1 VGVVKKGRKRIFI
14 PTPQGT
20 DNTYTFTRPENK
32 PVKKFRDLDGKKMSN
47 VSCYNCKQKGHFAR
61 ECKQARRTQRT
72 TSQRE
77 DLSVSVLFLAENG
90 KKFKIL
96 NLKGQ
101 MYGEKVVCGLDTG
114 AEYSVISEKFANK
127 NRIEIAYL
135 DERVQ
140 GIQGDASKII
150 GRTKSMALMTANVK
164 SSISYVV
171 LDYDKHDLLLG
182 LDWFESTKSSI
193 NPSEKHLTFPDKITL
208 RYAEEEDA
216 SDEETNILLTDISDA
231 PDTATD
237 KNWPLEDPKEKAKI
251 KPVCNL
257 LKTQVEQFNDF
268 MRKAHEM
275 KAFAYSL
282 KDLGECNIVK
292 HEIKT
297 EDEVP
302 LYQPPYRKPES
313 ERLEIKKEVEEMIK
327 YKIIR
332 ESRSPWSSPVIMIP
346 KPNGTKRMCIDY
358 RRLNKKTVQ

>member
-1 VGVVKKGRKRIFI
+1 MADFAKHDMVEKDSRESFEEYVQAFAHISPQIPVYKLDNANKLFFFKQRLKNHIFRQLNVQNVKTLKEAMEVGTKYEEHRGGLRDEVRINSVGVVKKGRKRIFI

-114 AEYSVISEKFANK
+114 AESSVISEKFANK

-257 LKTQVEQFNDF
+257 LKTQVE
-268 MRKAHEM
+268 K
-275 KAFAYSL
+275 S
-282 KDLGECNIVK
+282 CNITF
-292 HEIKT
+292 I
-297 EDEVP
+297 
-302 LYQPPYRKPES
+302 
-313 ERLEIKKEVEEMIK
+313 
-327 YKIIR
+327 
-332 ESRSPWSSPVIMIP
+332 
-346 KPNGTKRMCIDY
+346 TK
-358 RRLNKKTVQ
+358 

>member
-1 VGVVKKGRKRIFI
+1 
-14 PTPQGT
+14 
-20 DNTYTFTRPENK
+20 
-32 PVKKFRDLDGKKMSN
+32 
-47 VSCYNCKQKGHFAR
+47 
-61 ECKQARRTQRT
+61 
-72 TSQRE
+72 
-77 DLSVSVLFLAENG
+77 
-90 KKFKIL
+90 
-96 NLKGQ
+96 

-114 AEYSVISEKFANK
+114 AESSVISEKFANK

-257 LKTQVEQFNDF
+257 LKTQVEKSNDF
-268 MRKAHEM
+268 RGTAQSIRVWENGSCTNTKS
-275 KAFAYSL
+275 KQRTRLLCINPRTISL
-282 KDLGECNIVK
+282 SPKDWTHKKRLKRCWN
-292 HEIKT
+292 
-297 EDEVP
+297 
-302 LYQPPYRKPES
+302 LYY
-313 ERLEIKKEVEEMIK
+313 
-327 YKIIR
+327 
-332 ESRSPWSSPVIMIP
+332 
-346 KPNGTKRMCIDY
+346 
-358 RRLNKKTVQ
+358 